1 MTKYV
6 AYANI
11 IDVKQ
16 EKQKMAEEKFDD
28 PSVTLD
34 DAHALRVLLHT
45 VRGISSV
52 SAPPALEMVYEE
64 ELF

>member
-1 MTKYV
+1 
-6 AYANI
+6 
-11 IDVKQ
+11 
-16 EKQKMAEEKFDD
+16 MAEEKFDD

-34 DAHALRVLLHT
+34 DTHALRVLLHT